1 MSEKLNETTI
11 RTTPIFQGK
20 IIDLEVQDVTL
31 PNGKE
36 SKREVVHHPG
46 AVAVIA
52 FTPENKL
59 ILVRQFRKPLE
70 KVLAEIPAGKLEK
83 GEDPLECAK
92 RELEEETGVQAEN
105 WTKLHSFYTSP
116 GFADELVHVYLAE
129 GLGEGMVNM
138 DEDEF
143 VERIDVTLEEAEAL
157 IESEEIH
164 DAKTIYAVQYWKL
177 RG

>member
-1 MSEKLNETTI
+1 MSEKLYETTI

-52 FTPENKL
+52 LTPENKL